1 MNNIP
6 VDKMN
11 LVQNSK
17 IEAAVH
23 LNELGVWSFEF
34 WVIERANNETRNV
47 YELRLDIQDLRTILQ
62 LGLNAMRGCAVREES
77 SCEAQEKVVAIV
89 YCCKTRKSAPIR
101 RLRL

>member
-23 LNELGVWSFEF
+23 LNELGIWSFEL

-47 YELRLDIQDLRTILQ
+47 YELRLDIQDLRTVLQ
-62 LGLNAMRGCAVREES
+62 LGLDTVGRCTVRKKS
-77 SCEAQEKVVAIV
+77 SREAQEKVVAIV
-89 YCCKTRKSAPIR
+89 YCYKNT
-101 RLRL
+101 